1 MRLTVNWWDYS
12 VCSLSHPNTADEKQ
26 SWSKAVQGNLLSLKL
41 TVIECQWRLSSWL
54 RQPHRSQASRS
65 THLFGH
71 ASFRLDLL
79 TLAGNFSLFL
89 HHCVHAEVFHIV
101 CSHWVTSH
109 FTISSST
116 ACFIHHTISAYT
128 RLLLLTHQS
137 WGAQRK
143 DCPVSLYPKLYISGF
158 YYVQYAVKEQ
168 QTNWFEALLM

>member
-1 MRLTVNWWDYS
+1 MTVNWWDYS

-26 SWSKAVQGNLLSLKL
+26 SWSKAVLGNLLSLKL

-101 CSHWVTSH
+101 CSRWVTSH

-116 ACFIHHTISAYT
+116 ACFIHHTFSLHSSSAVGPPELRGSEE
-128 RLLLLTHQS
+128 RLSSKPLSQALYLRFLLCTI
-137 WGAQRK
+137 
-143 DCPVSLYPKLYISGF
+143 CY
-158 YYVQYAVKEQ
+158 
-168 QTNWFEALLM
+168 